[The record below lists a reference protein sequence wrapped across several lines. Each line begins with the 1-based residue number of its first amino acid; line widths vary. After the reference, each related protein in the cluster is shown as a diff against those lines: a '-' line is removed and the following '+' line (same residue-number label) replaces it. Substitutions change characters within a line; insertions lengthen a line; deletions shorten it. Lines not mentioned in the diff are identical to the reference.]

1 MQLSAEGCSV
11 ATCDLNPEKIT
22 ETARRAIKEA
32 PDGTRVTAHVCDVTN
47 EAQVL
52 AFRDEVTSQHQT
64 DNINLLFNNAGVGFG
79 GGSFVTGDQGE
90 WERTFSIC
98 WTGVYNCSRAFVPLL
113 VASDT
118 GYLVNTSSVNGL
130 IASMG
135 PGRPHSAYSTAKFA
149 VKGFTEALID
159 DFVANAPHVK
169 AAVVMPGHVG
179 TDIVANGRI
188 IHGQPDP
195 TAMTEAELD
204 ALRADLAQWGHPTGD
219 MSPAQLAD
227 LLKTMAE
234 GFRDNA
240 PLSAAGAATIILDG
254 VRAGRWR
261 ILVGDDAQAIDREV
275 RANPELVYDGHIVE
289 RMKKANPARDGVR

>member
-1 MQLSAEGCSV
+1 
-11 ATCDLNPEKIT
+11 
-22 ETARRAIKEA
+22 
-32 PDGTRVTAHVCDVTN
+32 
-47 EAQVL
+47 
-52 AFRDEVTSQHQT
+52 
-64 DNINLLFNNAGVGFG
+64 LFNNAGVGFG
-79 GGSFVTGDQGE
+79 GGSFVAGDRQE
-90 WERTFSIC
+90 WERTFAIC

-118 GYLVNTSSVNGL
+118 GYLVNTSSVNGF

-149 VKGFTEALID
+149 VKGFTESLID

-169 AAVVMPGHVG
+169 AAVVMPGRVG

-195 TAMTEAELD
+195 TAMTETELD
-204 ALRADLAQWGHPTGD
+204 ALRADLAQWGRPTAD
-219 MSPAQLAD
+219 MSPEQLRDVLKAMAD
-227 LLKTMAE
+227 

-261 ILVGDDAQAIDREV
+261 ILVGDDAQAVDREV
-275 RANPELVYDGHIVE
+275 RANPEAVYDGHITERIREVE
-289 RMKKANPARDGVR
+289 SAKEGA